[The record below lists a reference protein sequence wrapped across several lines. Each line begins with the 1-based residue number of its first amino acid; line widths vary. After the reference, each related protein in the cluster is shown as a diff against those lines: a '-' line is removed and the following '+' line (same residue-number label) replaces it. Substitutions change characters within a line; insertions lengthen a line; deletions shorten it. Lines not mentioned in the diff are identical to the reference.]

1 MFICTRATIKTDYI
15 PVNSQQAIWQNS
27 EFKLYLGSTAFSGIA
42 FAMQQLLLSWTLIGI
57 LEVPASQVGLIQA
70 AAGIPGIF
78 VMLLGGVRADDT
90 DPRTL
95 LIRVY
100 LFAPVLPLFLITVVQ
115 LQQLSI
121 QAVLLWALGMSFCV
135 SYSSPA
141 QQTILN
147 RIASSSV
154 QKAVSAATAV
164 GFLVQIFGLGIA
176 GTIDKFGLSPALA
189 FQATC
194 VGLGAFA
201 VRRLHPQP
209 PVIQKTESPFKNLAD
224 GFREIYK
231 QRDIMQTLIINF
243 TSSVFNAGAFM
254 TVFPFIVKEIY
265 GGNAFLLSFL
275 MVIFYAGATI
285 SNLLMIRVMP
295 LVRPGRIFLIMQLSR
310 MVILGL
316 IWFEPVFWIFA
327 LACVGWGLNMG
338 VTMTLARTIVQES
351 ATAEFR
357 ARIMSVYSLGLLGSA
372 PIGALIL
379 GSLIDSLGILNAL
392 IPAIS
397 ISIGLFMYGIIFTNV
412 YNYRSPT

>member
-1 MFICTRATIKTDYI
+1 M
-15 PVNSQQAIWQNS
+15 NSQQAIWQNS

-224 GFREIYK
+224 GFSEIYK

-243 TSSVFNAGAFM
+243 TSSIFNAGAFM

-351 ATAEFR
+351 AAAEFR

>member
-1 MFICTRATIKTDYI
+1 M
-15 PVNSQQAIWQNS
+15 NSQQAIWQNS

-121 QAVLLWALGMSFCV
+121 QAILLWALGMSFCV

-316 IWFEPVFWIFA
+316 IWFQPVFWVFA

-351 ATAEFR
+351 ATAEYR

-397 ISIGLFMYGIIFTNV
+397 ISIGLFMYGIMFTNV

>member
-1 MFICTRATIKTDYI
+1 M
-15 PVNSQQAIWQNS
+15 NSQQAIWQNS

-154 QKAVSAATAV
+154 QKAVSAATTV

-209 PVIQKTESPFKNLAD
+209 KEKKKTESPFKNLAD

-243 TSSVFNAGAFM
+243 TSSVFNAGAVM

-316 IWFEPVFWIFA
+316 IWFQPVFWVFA

-351 ATAEFR
+351 ATAEYR

>member
-1 MFICTRATIKTDYI
+1 M
-15 PVNSQQAIWQNS
+15 NSQQAIWQNS

-231 QRDIMQTLIINF
+231 QQDIMQTLIINF

-397 ISIGLFMYGIIFTNV
+397 ISIGLFVYGIIFTNV

>member
-1 MFICTRATIKTDYI
+1 
-15 PVNSQQAIWQNS
+15 
-27 EFKLYLGSTAFSGIA
+27 
-42 FAMQQLLLSWTLIGI
+42 MQQLLLSWTLIGI
-57 LEVPASQVGLIQA
+57 LEIPAGQVGLIQA

-100 LFAPVLPLFLITVVQ
+100 LFAPVLPLFLIVVVQ

-147 RIASSSV
+147 RIANSSV

-176 GTIDKFGLSPALA
+176 GTIDSFGLSPALT
-189 FQATC
+189 FQAAC
-194 VGLGAFA
+194 IALGALA

-209 PVIQKTESPFKNLAD
+209 PAIHNTESPFKNLAD

-231 QRDIMQTLIINF
+231 QRDIMQTLLINF
-243 TSSVFNAGAFM
+243 TSSIFNAGAFM

-265 GGNAFLLSFL
+265 GGDALLLSFL
-275 MVIFYAGATI
+275 MVIFYAGAAV
-285 SNLLMIRVMP
+285 SNFLMIQLMP

-310 MVILGL
+310 MLILGL
-316 IWFEPVFWIFA
+316 IWVQPVFWVFA
-327 LACVGWGLNMG
+327 LACIFWGLNMG

-351 ATAEFR
+351 AAAEFR

-397 ISIGLFMYGIIFTNV
+397 ISIGLFAYGIIFTNV
-412 YNYRSPT
+412 YNYRSPD

>member
-1 MFICTRATIKTDYI
+1 M
-15 PVNSQQAIWQNS
+15 NSQQAIWQNS

-316 IWFEPVFWIFA
+316 IWFQPVFWIFA

-351 ATAEFR
+351 ATAEYR

-397 ISIGLFMYGIIFTNV
+397 ISIGLFMYGIMFTNV
-412 YNYRSPT
+412 YNYRSPS

>member
-1 MFICTRATIKTDYI
+1 M
-15 PVNSQQAIWQNS
+15 NSQQAIWQNS

-295 LVRPGRIFLIMQLSR
+295 LVRPGRIFLIMQVSR

-316 IWFEPVFWIFA
+316 IWFQPVFWVFA

-351 ATAEFR
+351 ATAEYR

-392 IPAIS
+392 IPAIF

>member
-1 MFICTRATIKTDYI
+1 M
-15 PVNSQQAIWQNS
+15 NSQQAIWQNS

-316 IWFEPVFWIFA
+316 IWFQPVFWIFA

-351 ATAEFR
+351 ATAEYR

-392 IPAIS
+392 IPAIF